1 MAMSLD
7 YKIISAEGESLR
19 YFSRDSIVTWHDI
32 DNKQLLRPVAFM
44 NFAQEMANTQASVL
58 KFGYYELIKANQVW
72 VLSRIKIR
80 FYNPPKWGDKIRMY
94 TWHKGAHSLFWLR
107 DFAMYKVASRDD
119 SSTELTPLE
128 VPQLC
133 AVCSSYWVIINTQTR
148 RIERTSVINNN
159 ELAMSYS
166 GKVNVLDEE
175 CGKLS
180 APADAA
186 MECVAKHVVS
196 YSDVDFNKHANNA
209 KYIEWIMDILPHSL
223 SLDMVLKSIQ
233 INYVTEAKL
242 DDNVHFMV
250 DMNAVKSLEEISC
263 STGDVCKRPVYVEGR
278 KGAADG
284 TVLFQAKL
292 EF

>member
-7 YKIISAEGESLR
+7 YKIISDKNESLR
-19 YFSRDSIVTWHDI
+19 YFSSDSIVTWHDI

-44 NFAQEMANTQASVL
+44 NIAQEMANTQASVL
-58 KFGYYELIKANQVW
+58 KFGYYELISANQVW

-94 TWHKGAHSLFWLR
+94 TWHKRAHSLFWLR
-107 DFAMYKVASRDD
+107 DFAMYKVASRAD
-119 SSTELTPLE
+119 SSTELTTLAEPE
-128 VPQLC
+128 LC

-175 CGKLS
+175 CGKLA

-186 MECVAKHVVS
+186 MECVATHIVG

-209 KYIEWIMDILPHSL
+209 KYIEWIMDVLPHGL
-223 SLDMVLKSIQ
+223 SLDRVLKSIQ
-233 INYVTEAKL
+233 INYITEAKL

-250 DMNAVKSLEEISC
+250 DMNAVKDIENGNFSNHI
-263 STGDVCKRPVYVEGR
+263 YVEGR
-278 KGAADG
+278 KGVADG
-284 TVLFQAKL
+284 AVLFQAEL